1 MGNAGKFF
9 QNERNLPVNRHF
21 SRKLGLI
28 VLVMLVAEIGALQS
42 AWGGFQKG
50 VAAQRGNDYATA
62 LKEYRPLAE
71 QGHLGSQLKMGL
83 YYERGYGVPK
93 DDKEAVRWYRMAA
106 EQGDSQARLK
116 LGWMYESGHGV
127 PQSNVEAVRWY
138 RMVAEQGIPKA
149 QLTMGIMYENGRGV
163 PKDYKE
169 AARWYRIAME
179 NGYPAAQSHVSRME
193 LLIIIQEREEL
204 EEKLREERS
213 RRLVEEKLEELREE
227 RSRRLVE
234 EKLEELR
241 EERSRRLIHKAYQGD
256 PEAQYLLAESY
267 YFGVGVLIGEGIQ
280 VDDREAA
287 KWYYKAAEQG
297 HEKAQFNIGQMYRY
311 GLGVP
316 KNDKEAV
323 RWYRMAAEQGH
334 LLAQH
339 HLGWSYVKGKG
350 VPRNYIRAY
359 LWLNLVAKKGNVDA
373 VKMLDGIKSKMT
385 AQQIKEAQ
393 RLAKKPQAIKR
404 NKYYLSD

>member
-1 MGNAGKFF
+1 MGNTGKFF
-9 QNERNLPVNRHF
+9 QNERNLLVNRHF

-42 AWGGFQKG
+42 AWGGFQEG
-50 VAAQRGNDYATA
+50 VAAQRENDYATA

-106 EQGDSQARLK
+106 EQGDLQARLK

-127 PQSNVEAVRWY
+127 PQNNVEAVRWY

-149 QLTMGIMYENGRGV
+149 QLIMGIMYENGRGV

-169 AARWYRIAME
+169 AARWYHIAME
-179 NGYPAAQSHVSRME
+179 NGYPAAQSHISRME
-193 LLIIIQEREEL
+193 PLIIIQEREEL

-213 RRLVEEKLEELREE
+213 RRL
-227 RSRRLVE
+227 
-234 EKLEELR
+234 
-241 EERSRRLIHKAYQGD
+241 IHKVYQGD
-256 PEAQYLLAESY
+256 PETQYLVAESY

-297 HEKAQFNIGQMYRY
+297 HKKAQFNLGQMYRY

-316 KNDKEAV
+316 KDGKEAV
-323 RWYRMAAEQGH
+323 KWYRMAAKQGH
-334 LLAQH
+334 VYAQYH
-339 HLGWSYVKGKG
+339 MGWSYAKGWG
-350 VPRNYIRAY
+350 VPRDYVRSY
-359 LWLNLVAKKGNVDA
+359 LWLNLVAEQGSIDA
-373 VKMLDGIKSKMT
+373 VNMQGNIKIKMT

-393 RLAKKPQAIKR
+393 RLAKKTLAK
-404 NKYYLSD
+404 KK